1 MATRNVPTNASGVDG
16 CIEEPPT
23 RTNGRS
29 GFVLHVRFP
38 SLQTRARRQPKS
50 AGPRQAAPRSSS
62 GLRAP
67 RAPRRRTGDTPL
79 RRARTELPRRQRLEQ
94 HRAREVADSGK
105 QKAPP
110 RRGFRQA
117 DNGTRTL
124 DVPRVALS
132 QFVSGGW
139 IRGCL
144 RRRRRRGWSGGRSLG
159 RRGDRSSLGGG
170 RRGGA
175 RVFGAMPSEEMDDE
189 GPGGADAN
197 RVEKKPWPPAVSC
210 EEHVD
215 LRCWSQARLPG
226 GQGFILYLPPL
237 QGKCR
242 PGTPPLHI
250 RRSTG
255 R

>member
-23 RTNGRS
+23 RTEREVGI
-29 GFVLHVRFP
+29 
-38 SLQTRARRQPKS
+38 
-50 AGPRQAAPRSSS
+50 
-62 GLRAP
+62 RAP
-67 RAPRRRTGDTPL
+67 REVSFAANASPSPAEVRRTPSGSAVPNCDSPL
-79 RRARTELPRRQRLEQ
+79 RRVRTELPRRQRLEQ

-132 QFVSGGW
+132 RLVSGGW

-175 RVFGAMPSEEMDDE
+175 RVLGAMPSEEMDDE

-242 PGTPPLHI
+242 PGAPALHI